1 MGLAMNVGKSIK
13 IALAKRDINQTQLA
27 GKLGFTQV
35 WVNRLANSRTASM
48 TTVETLAQAFNMR
61 VSEFIALGED

>member
-1 MGLAMNVGKSIK
+1 MNVGKCIK

-27 GKLGFTQV
+27 GKLGCTQV

-48 TTVETLAQAFNMR
+48 TTVETLAKAFDMQ